1 MFQKKHIL
9 VIIPCLLAVTCTTIY
24 IYHGSPQRECIT
36 PTDQTHTEDQKH
48 ALQLLTEDQN
58 DPKHTLQLF
67 TIHQNNVLQHMQHRH
82 SFLGKCTPNV
92 VRPHKTHNLC
102 TGLLPTEPNIYD
114 CPVRCPNLAA
124 VKNLCGVDIRMSF
137 ENDGTCDKG
146 DDRTICASVRSN
158 SDVYMQYAT
167 WNEYDMF
174 KETTTFDNRDM
185 GIMASFVSNCA
196 PDRLAF
202 LTALSETLTAMGE
215 VVHHYGGCNKNA
227 EIPQGFEKYGGK
239 GYLTQR
245 HKYVFAFENSESP
258 GYTTEKLFYSLAAG
272 AVPIY
277 RGASDVMR
285 FLPSVDAA
293 ILVDHSVSIPDLAA
307 MMVAESRNE
316 MLYAKRLKWKQNPDL
331 AWVTE
336 IDRNVIH
343 CHCRTCVRIL
353 DMERLPTE
361 SLDVIP
367 IRERGQ
373 FVFSYFNRNYTDITQ
388 LFYDISLLLSAN
400 APDKP
405 DGAGAVAKL
414 YRLWDRNQ
422 CPITT
427 IEEYVSLEPSAELEV
442 VMENPNWRKRLSVVN
457 NFFQ

>member
-1 MFQKKHIL
+1 MFHTKHIL
-9 VIIPCLLAVTCTTIY
+9 VIIPFMLVGTCTIIY
-24 IYHGSPQRECIT
+24 IYHTNQNRGYTTLTE
-36 PTDQTHTEDQKH
+36 QTHVEE
-48 ALQLLTEDQN
+48 LN
-58 DPKHTLQLF
+58 NSFHTF
-67 TIHQNNVLQHMQHRH
+67 SIHQNKVSQHMLYRL
-82 SFLGKCTPNV
+82 SFGDTCKPNV
-92 VRPHKTHNLC
+92 ARPHKTHKLC
-102 TGLLPTEPNIYD
+102 SGLLTTEPNIYE
-114 CPVRCPNLAA
+114 CPVRCPNLGA
-124 VKNLCGVDIRMSF
+124 VKSLCGVEIQMSF
-137 ENDGTCDKG
+137 ENKGTCDQG
-146 DDRTICASVRSN
+146 DDKTICASVHSN

-202 LTALSETLTAMGE
+202 LTSLSETLTAMGE
-215 VVHHYGGCNKNA
+215 VVHHYGWCNKNA
-227 EIPQGFEKYGGK
+227 EIPPVFEKYGGK
-239 GYLTQR
+239 GYLSQR
-245 HKYVFAFENSESP
+245 HKYVFAFENSETP
-258 GYTTEKLFYSLAAG
+258 GYITEKLFYNFAAG

-277 RGASDVMR
+277 RGAPDVMR
-285 FLPSVDAA
+285 FLPSVNAA
-293 ILVDHSVSIPDLAA
+293 IIVDHSVSIQDLAV
-307 MMVAESRNE
+307 MMVAESRNK
-316 MLYAKRLKWKQNPDL
+316 MLYAKRLEWKQNPDL

-388 LFYDISLLLSAN
+388 LFYSISLLFSGSA
-400 APDKP
+400 AEKP
-405 DGAGAVAKL
+405 DGAGAVVKL